1 MDPKRG
7 EQCTGV
13 KRRQEAVIL
22 IVSDNPHTRLAI
34 RARLKRYAFRVAIA
48 ALGLGATR
56 CLRKPS
62 RPTTLLGV
70 IDEYLSGAEPNR
82 RHAITLAAAGNALSK
97 PARWGAGRLGERWL
111 VQRFRRGRTVEA
123 RIEPQGVT

>member
-1 MDPKRG
+1 MEPKRG

-82 RHAITLAAAGNALSK
+82 RHAITLAAAGNALSNQRDGA
-97 PARWGAGRLGERWL
+97 PEDWGRDGLFNDSGAGERLKHVL
-111 VQRFRRGRTVEA
+111 SLRG
-123 RIEPQGVT
+123 